1 MIRSKKVNIFLLSL
15 LALGSFYVTKQS
27 NQKEQ
32 SITKLSAWSGPQTS
46 NEGNY
51 YTSATGNKTP
61 SALKSK
67 LKGLISTGTN
77 ESYNWSR
84 YEAADESEGDASK
97 VLLIYSRI
105 NLSKTAHVSG
115 GVGWNR
121 EHSFEKSLFNDQAPA
136 VNDNH
141 HIFADDNKTNGHRG
155 NKAFNELNPATSTRS
170 IDSYG
175 NTTNNY
181 YTSTYFM
188 PNDLAKGEVARATM
202 YMNTRYDYSVTL
214 NFFSVELMLEW
225 HLANPVTNREIYR
238 NNTVHHLQG
247 NRNPYIDRQ
256 DWACYIYG
264 NTNSATQS
272 LCSASNVDP
281 TSISVSPSN
290 ASVNLGSNLNL
301 NATVLPLGASSG
313 LTWSSLD
320 PSIATVS
327 NGVVTPV
334 SVGVATIRAT
344 STSNTSVYGSATIT
358 VTNQSVPVTG
368 VSISP
373 SSLNLEV
380 GSSASLTANVMPA
393 NATNKNVAWTSSH
406 PSIASINHSG
416 QVTALAAGSGTIT
429 ATTSEG
435 GLTDTISFTVIAQS
449 LPPETTM
456 TFSFAGTGNSYWPTV
471 SGFGAYFSSG
481 YGISSASTGGTIK
494 STQILSLIPLGSL
507 MTVKVSAATNSPTNT
522 ANLTMYA
529 LDKFGNRFAGLSDS
543 YVIPAYDSKG
553 NLANI
558 TNYAKS
564 NPGLLSFS
572 ASMNAKVYALEL
584 VIASASSKT
593 LLAEISVSYS
603 YNSAENQ
610 VLAFANYVNGEGGQ
624 DAYGQCDIILLNLVD
639 EFNRLS
645 VDARSYFEN
654 SSEGPI
660 ALAKAR
666 LSYLSSWVNQQQT
679 MGRPTFFNKEQT
691 HKPLFLLLLIGLTS
705 LSLCVVYRK
714 KMY

>member
-32 SITKLSAWSGPQTS
+32 SITKLSAWSGLQTS

-51 YTSATGNKTP
+51 YTSVTGNETP

-115 GVGWNR
+115 SVGWNR
-121 EHSFEKSLFNDQAPA
+121 EHSFAKSLFNDQAPA

-272 LCSASNVDP
+272 LCSASNVVP

-290 ASVNLGSNLNL
+290 ASLNLGSNLTL

-313 LTWSSLD
+313 VTWSSLD

-393 NATNKNVAWTSSH
+393 NATNKNVTWTSSH

-429 ATTSEG
+429 VTTSEG
-435 GLTDTISFTVIAQS
+435 GLTDTISFTVIEQS
-449 LPPETTM
+449 LPPETNN
-456 TFSFAGTGNSYWPTV
+456 FSFGPTGNAEWANI
-471 SGFGAYFSSG
+471 SGFAKYFTSA
-481 YGISSASTGGTIK
+481 YGISNASTGGTLK
-494 STQILSLIPLGSL
+494 STNILKDIPLGSIF
-507 MTVKVSAATNSPTNT
+507 TINIAAATNSASSKAQVTIYGLTKDGSRIPNVSSSFQT
-522 ANLTMYA
+522 ANFSTSTESILRNHA
-529 LDKFGNRFAGLSDS
+529 LN
-543 YVIPAYDSKG
+543 
-553 NLANI
+553 
-558 TNYAKS
+558 
-564 NPGLLSFS
+564 NPGILSLS
-572 ASMNAKVYALEL
+572 ASMNAKIYALEL
-584 VIASASSKT
+584 IIASASSKT

-610 VLAFANYVNGEGGQ
+610 ALAFANYVNSEGGQ
-624 DAYGQCDIILLNLVD
+624 DAYGQCDVILLNLVD

-645 VDARSYFEN
+645 EDARSYFEN
-654 SSEGPI
+654 ASEGPI